1 MMVGGQGAGLSVA
14 LSLSGGGGVTGVT
27 AGWGRGCPGR
37 GCPGRAGERRYGR
50 GARRGGPGSPR
61 VGVSRLDGEGTGGE
75 GAQGTAGRTGGSGL
89 TGEIG
94 AYRGSAAG
102 PGTLSVPPGARQGSP
117 PALARTGAPVQAQ
130 APGVPPHPAAQPRR
144 PGPARHPPVPATQT
158 HRRTGDRAGEAAL
171 AAPAP
176 TSRAAAAAAP
186 PVKFRF
192 SAEPPS
198 FVSGT
203 SPPPPPPARPRPAPA
218 SPAFP
223 PPALPLSVPPPP
235 PLRHRG
241 PGRLQA
247 AAVPES
253 GPGHRASSRA
263 PEKRS
268 KGPLPVGGGADAL
281 LSPGPPNLGRYLRT
295 KSFPARCGG
304 GWEEPWWP
312 LLARS
317 WMPAAR
323 SGCPRGGGAGP
334 GAQPPSLPS
343 DPRFSSSQI
352 SSKAPLFFYF
362 GLVGWR

>member
-176 TSRAAAAAAP
+176 TSRAAAAAP

-223 PPALPLSVPPPP
+223 PRPAAVRPPPP
-235 PLRHRG
+235 RSATGDLGVCRRQRCPRA
-241 PGRLQA
+241 GRA
-247 AAVPES
+247 TGHP
-253 GPGHRASSRA
+253 PGHRRSAAKGRCRWEGGRMLCFPRDPQTSAGTSAPRA
-263 PEKRS
+263 FQ
-268 KGPLPVGGGADAL
+268 PVVEAA
-281 LSPGPPNLGRYLRT
+281 GRN
-295 KSFPARCGG
+295 
-304 GWEEPWWP
+304 
-312 LLARS
+312 
-317 WMPAAR
+317 
-323 SGCPRGGGAGP
+323 RGGH
-334 GAQPPSLPS
+334 
-343 DPRFSSSQI
+343 F
-352 SSKAPLFFYF
+352 
-362 GLVGWR
+362 